1 MGRIVPGPIGKPV
14 HKSQMRRDRM
24 DRESEQHEEAEPS
37 RDITG
42 PGVPAGEA
50 THPPGNGTIDEA
62 AVRAGQEKL
71 EQAAGSD

>member
-1 MGRIVPGPIGKPV
+1 
-14 HKSQMRRDRM
+14 M
-24 DRESEQHEEAEPS
+24 DRDSEQQEKTEPS

-42 PGVPAGEA
+42 PGVPTGEA

-62 AVRAGQEKL
+62 AVRAGEEKL